1 MVIREYADE
10 KTYKQSLGR
19 AQRPL
24 TLYFLLWPIFVKR
37 HHMKFQPLIHGLAST
52 QVPWCTKNCIKR
64 ASSSLMSSY
73 KSKRS
78 FDKLGVLVFIVVS
91 NYILSVK
98 RCVPSKYMNIFIFF
112 RVIYTRIAQ
121 ISTSSPSQPL
131 KNSNKYP

>member
-1 MVIREYADE
+1 
-10 KTYKQSLGR
+10 
-19 AQRPL
+19 
-24 TLYFLLWPIFVKR
+24 
-37 HHMKFQPLIHGLAST
+37 MKFQPLIHGLAST

-131 KNSNKYP
+131 KNSNKYPSAFLFLVRETVKGLLSRFGSSCAFLF